1 MIFSLIKVRKKTS
14 TVIAGIMIGL
24 ACLWGIA
31 MWQDISARQLFNV
44 LLGSLALILGIMLIA
59 LLVIVTLKGVGKL
72 IRKSLPGS
80 DSDEDAS

>member
-14 TVIAGIMIGL
+14 TVIAGVMIGV

-31 MWQDISARQLFNV
+31 MWQDVSARQLFNV
-44 LLGSLALILGIMLIA
+44 LLGSLALILGIMLTA

-72 IRKSLPGS
+72 IRKSLPG
-80 DSDEDAS
+80 DESDEDPS